1 MFSEFLIDKTSFKVD
16 FDPEVFVM
24 EDFAVRSFPR
34 DYAVRFFAENTSLTD
49 YLTRSEPAPV
59 IIDKHVYGIYK
70 EAVDQF
76 AKDVYLVTPTEENK
90 TAQTSL
96 EIIEFLDRCGVNKGR
111 PAIAVGGGVIQ
122 DLAGFACGVYKRGI
136 PWVYCPTTLLGQADS
151 CVGGKTGLNFNG
163 KKNVVCSFSAPSQVL
178 ICAGFIPSL
187 STNHIRCGL
196 GEMFRLALTGGH
208 VSFETY
214 LDFLRSE
221 KPVTTKEI
229 KQSLLVK
236 RAVVECD
243 EYETNERRAMNVGHT
258 IGHAL
263 EAATGNAIPHGIA
276 VAYGI
281 GIESMMARKYLNLPD
296 SDLNKIMHCM
306 DYLKSSRELG
316 LIESLDTDALLAPL
330 LADKKMVADTLY
342 FALFRKIG
350 DVQFHPVKL
359 RSEIGELKQFVHE
372 FIQRLKA

>member
-1 MFSEFLIDKTSFKVD
+1 MFSEFLIDKTVFNVD
-16 FDPEVFVM
+16 LDPQITARDEFS
-24 EDFAVRSFPR
+24 VRSFPR
-34 DYAVRFFAENTSLTD
+34 DYTVRFFAENTSFTAHLKC
-49 YLTRSEPAPV
+49 SEPAPV
-59 IIDKHVYGIYK
+59 IIDKNVYGIYK
-70 EAVDQF
+70 KAVDQF

-187 STNHIRCGL
+187 STDHIRCGL
-196 GEMFRLALTGGH
+196 GEMFRLALTGGQA
-208 VSFETY
+208 SFETY
-214 LDFLRSE
+214 INFLRSE
-221 KPVTTKEI
+221 KPVTTEQI

-258 IGHAL
+258 LGHAL

-281 GIESMMARKYLNLPD
+281 GIESMMARKFLNLPD
-296 SDLNKIMHCM
+296 SDLNKIMHCV
-306 DYLKSSRELG
+306 DYLKSPLEIG
-316 LIESLDTDALLAPL
+316 LIDSLNTDALLAPL

-350 DVQFHPVKL
+350 EVQFYPVKV
-359 RSEIGELKQFVHE
+359 RSDFTELKRFVQE
-372 FIQRLKA
+372 FVERLKA